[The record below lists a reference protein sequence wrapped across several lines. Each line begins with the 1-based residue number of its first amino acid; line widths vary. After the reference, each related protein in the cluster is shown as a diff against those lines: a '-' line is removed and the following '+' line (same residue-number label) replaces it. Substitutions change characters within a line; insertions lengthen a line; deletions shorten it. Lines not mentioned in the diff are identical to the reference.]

1 MRTLFKQ
8 LILAL
13 ALLICAS
20 AHAEYRIATV
30 DLGRVFTNYWKTKQ
44 AQTAIDEHRT
54 DIEKTGKD
62 MLATF
67 NKAKEDYQ
75 KMVDSMNDPAVS
87 AQERDK
93 RKKAADDKLKD
104 LKDQDDALAQFDRAS
119 RASLEEQL
127 KRTRDNIVADIRVAV
142 TAKSNAD
149 GYTLVIDTA
158 AQTVNGTPVILYSVP
173 GDNDITDAVI
183 KQINMGAPVD
193 VQPAA
198 KPDDKTAPKLDD
210 KLMK

>member
-142 TAKSNAD
+142 TAKSKAD

-198 KPDDKTAPKLDD
+198 KTAPKLDD